1 MDYEYV
7 AKREAE
13 NDKYWI
19 NYEKDFYYYKYNEN
33 YILPTILFCVIALF
47 TSPIYI
53 GIFGCIVL
61 VIGAL
66 FLCHCNNLNLDNN
79 PSVQKTRRDIRKY
92 REDKKNGKLYRLL
105 PFDIDEDL
113 AFKWIEIY
121 NEIKG
126 DKKI

>member
-1 MDYEYV
+1 MFERNMDYEYV

-13 NDKYWI
+13 NDKYWT

-66 FLCHCNNLNLDNN
+66 FLCHCNNVNLDNN
-79 PSVQKTRRDIRKY
+79 PSIQQKRKQIREF
-92 REDKKNGKLYRLL
+92 REKHGEETKKAV
-105 PFDIDEDL
+105 E
-113 AFKWIEIY
+113 EIMRMANRY
-121 NEIKG
+121 
-126 DKKI
+126 

>member
-1 MDYEYV
+1 MFERNMDYEYV

-66 FLCHCNNLNLDNN
+66 FLCHCNNVNLDNN
-79 PSVQKTRRDIRKY
+79 PSIQQKRKQIREF
-92 REDKKNGKLYRLL
+92 REKHGEETKKAV
-105 PFDIDEDL
+105 E
-113 AFKWIEIY
+113 EIMRMANRY
-121 NEIKG
+121 
-126 DKKI
+126 